1 MAAVAAFILPSTHA
15 QAQTFC
21 ANLDKDGGF
30 EILFGLLEDNELCV
44 ALDGLNKGTL
54 LAPTDEAFFELPPG
68 IFECLLIAPDQLI
81 DLLSY
86 HVIEEDFSS
95 SVDLAKIGEP
105 GGTINTL
112 QGESIS
118 VTSKFGIGT
127 GINDAFLEEPL
138 DQFAE
143 NGKRLMSSSLDFI
156 HHIELFEHFS
166 KAQTNFQQKL
176 CRCFPCN

>member
-1 MAAVAAFILPSTHA
+1 MFSFKKLPLILMAAVAAFILPSTHA

-21 ANLDKDGGF
+21 ANLNKDGGF

-95 SVDLAKIGEP
+95 VDLLLK
-105 GGTINTL
+105 L
-112 QGESIS
+112 ESQVVLLILS
-118 VTSKFGIGT
+118 R
-127 GINDAFLEEPL
+127 E
-138 DQFAE
+138 
-143 NGKRLMSSSLDFI
+143 SLFQ
-156 HHIELFEHFS
+156 LLANLVLVSGSMMHFS
-166 KAQTNFQQKL
+166 RNHLINLLKMVSA
-176 CRCFPCN
+176 